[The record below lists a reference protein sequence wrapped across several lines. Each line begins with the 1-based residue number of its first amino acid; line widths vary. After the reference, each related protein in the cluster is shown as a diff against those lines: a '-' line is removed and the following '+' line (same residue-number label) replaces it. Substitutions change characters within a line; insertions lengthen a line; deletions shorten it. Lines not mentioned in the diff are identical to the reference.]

1 MVLAKLVRQNQK
13 VSFELVI
20 MLYKNLQ
27 LVHPPCTAKP
37 AVMTVLHSASG
48 PRLLGLGGGGRVRLE
63 ALSHY
68 PYFVGI

>member
-27 LVHPPCTAKP
+27 LVLLH
-37 AVMTVLHSASG
+37 VVLS
-48 PRLLGLGGGGRVRLE
+48 LL
-63 ALSHY
+63 
-68 PYFVGI
+68 